1 MTSAE
6 MIPAAILKRKAVVY
20 VRQSTQSQVM
30 TNLEGQRRQYDLVD
44 VARQHGF
51 VDVEIIDDDLGRSAS
66 GTVAR
71 PGFDR
76 LVAWLC
82 AGKVGAVLCFDASRL
97 ARNGR
102 DWHHLLE
109 LCGLV
114 EARVIDLDGVYNP
127 CRPNDRLLLGMKG
140 SISEFE
146 LGVLRARMIDAARSK
161 ASRGELRL
169 SVPFGYIWHREAG
182 LGLDPDLRLQEVIRL
197 IFARFRE
204 LGSARQ
210 VLLSMKADQIYFPRP
225 SDEGRMTNF
234 EWMPTRYRNVI
245 AVLKNPFY
253 AGVYVYGKS
262 EKRTSIVEGRAR
274 RSYGHGKP
282 IGTWEVMI
290 KDHHEGY
297 ITWAEYERN
306 QKQLALN
313 NYGRAGGI
321 KTGRGGRALLSGIMT
336 CGRCGRRLSVAYT
349 GNPQSRPVYRCDKP
363 NLMMGLPRCMTF
375 GGPRIDAAVGR
386 ELLRAVEPMA
396 VEAAFK
402 AERMHQEHKEDQ
414 QRILDLEM
422 QQARYEAGLAERR
435 YAACD
440 PDNRLIAAQLE
451 KNWEAALRR
460 VRDLEARHPG
470 DKPNI
475 EVDPNAFANLADN
488 LAAAWNAPGVTMRAR
503 QQLLRTLIAD
513 IIVDVDDD
521 VRDVVLTIHWR
532 GGQHSELRVRKP
544 RTGEHGCATT
554 DDALA
559 VMRSMAG
566 RWSDEHIAA
575 SLNRMGL
582 AYRPGQDLDGAP
594 RLFCS
599 SRPWDPR
606 LQICR
611 KKWRVAYHE
620 RSCGGVTRYK
630 PHDSAP
636 RKSWRSCRP
645 SRSFPERRIRS
656 APMTSCRRRSKRRWR
671 ERVAR
676 VASPTT
682 TRFQCLQTLDE
693 GVYNNSRIPIGRI
706 ERSTVLVSTS
716 TRPSVRNTVR
726 PPQWPSVY
734 LIASA
739 RGNLAEM
746 SLSTLV
752 SRDFSSSMS
761 GLLSD
766 LRAASRMSALVP
778 RTRPSMA

>member
-1 MTSAE
+1 MTSTE

-30 TNLEGQRRQYDLVD
+30 SNLESQRRQYDLVD
-44 VARQHGF
+44 VARQRGF
-51 VDVEIIDDDLGRSAS
+51 SDVEVIDDDLGRSAS

-114 EARVIDLDGVYNP
+114 EARVIDLDGIYNP

-161 ASRGELRL
+161 ASRGELRI

-182 LGLDPDLRLQEVIRL
+182 LGLDPDRRLQEVIRL
-197 IFARFRE
+197 IFQRFRE
-204 LGSARQ
+204 HGSARQ
-210 VLLSMKADQIYFPRP
+210 ALLSMKADHIHFPRP
-225 SDEGRMTNF
+225 SDECRMTNF
-234 EWMPTRYRNVI
+234 EWMPIRYRNVI
-245 AVLKNPFY
+245 GVLKNPFY

-262 EKRTSIVEGRAR
+262 EKRTAIVDGRAR

-290 KDHHEGY
+290 RDHHEAY
-297 ITWAEYERN
+297 ISWAEYERN
-306 QKQLALN
+306 QTQLALN
-313 NYGRAGGI
+313 NYGRAGGA
-321 KTGRGGRALLSGIMT
+321 KSGRGGRALLSGVMT

-402 AERMHQEHKEDQ
+402 AEQMCREQKEDQ
-414 QRILDLEM
+414 QRVLDLEI

-460 VRDLEARHPG
+460 VNDLVARHPG
-470 DKPNI
+470 DKQSNI
-475 EVDPNAFANLADN
+475 AVDPGAFANLAEN
-488 LAAAWNAPGVTMRAR
+488 LATAWNAPGVTMRAR
-503 QQLLRTLIAD
+503 QQLLRALIAD
-513 IIVDVDDD
+513 IIVNVDDD

-532 GGQHSELRVRKP
+532 GGQHSQLRVRKP
-544 RTGEHGCATT
+544 RTGEHGCATAE
-554 DDALA
+554 DALA

-582 AYRPGQDLDGAP
+582 PTGQGKTWTAHRVSSVRRVRGIHAYKSAEKDGEWLTMSEAAAALGVTNHTIRRLIKTNALPAVQVVSGAP
-594 RLFCS
+594 YQIRAEDLMS
-599 SRPWDPR
+599 ETVKAALARKGRP
-606 LQICR
+606 CR
-611 KKWRVAYHE
+611 IADDI
-620 RSCGGVTRYK
+620 T
-630 PHDSAP
+630 
-636 RKSWRSCRP
+636 
-645 SRSFPERRIRS
+645 I
-656 APMTSCRRRSKRRWR
+656 PMFTD
-671 ERVAR
+671 
-676 VASPTT
+676 T
-682 TRFQCLQTLDE
+682 
-693 GVYNNSRIPIGRI
+693 
-706 ERSTVLVSTS
+706 
-716 TRPSVRNTVR
+716 
-726 PPQWPSVY
+726 
-734 LIASA
+734 
-739 RGNLAEM
+739 
-746 SLSTLV
+746 
-752 SRDFSSSMS
+752 
-761 GLLSD
+761 
-766 LRAASRMSALVP
+766 
-778 RTRPSMA
+778 